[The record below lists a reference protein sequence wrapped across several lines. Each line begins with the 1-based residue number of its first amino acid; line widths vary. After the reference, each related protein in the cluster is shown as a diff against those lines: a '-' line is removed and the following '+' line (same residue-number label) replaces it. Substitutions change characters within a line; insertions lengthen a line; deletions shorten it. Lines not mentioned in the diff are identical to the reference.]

1 MVFRIDGSMGKKQ
14 REALFGDLHRRAD
27 AREPFILLA
36 TSSLLGEGFDL
47 PELDTL
53 FLAMPISFKGRIV
66 QYAGRLHRQCKGKS
80 DVRVYDYV
88 ETDNPLTGHM
98 HRKRLSAFRQMG
110 YELVKEDANGVFKWD

>member
-1 MVFRIDGSMGKKQ
+1 MNKKQ
-14 REALFGDLHRRAD
+14 RGALFCELQRRAS

-53 FLAMPISFKGRIV
+53 FLAMPISFKGRII
-66 QYAGRLHRQCKGKS
+66 QYAGRLHRRCKGKS
-80 DVRVYDYV
+80 EVRVYDYV
-88 ETDNPLTGHM
+88 ETDNALTSHM

-110 YELVKEDANGVFKWD
+110 YELVKEDPNGVFKWD